1 MRNIVVM
8 MTMMMLSTL
17 KVTSVCSMGD
27 GACDDQD
34 NGDADGDDEDDD
46 GDGEDDGDEDHL
58 EGDICVRH
66 GRLRIKVFEQQ
77 FDVCTAFS
85 PVPRTRALHFII
97 NRFFC
102 NCPLFLK
109 QDSCQPKNSRKFQKE
124 EALAT
129 PSF

>member
-1 MRNIVVM
+1 MEGGKCFEEE
-8 MTMMMLSTL
+8 LEEY
-17 KVTSVCSMGD
+17 C
-27 GACDDQD
+27 CDDDDDDVEHFEGD
-34 NGDADGDDEDDD
+34 NDGDADGDDEDD
-46 GDGEDDGDEDHL
+46 DEDHL

-66 GRLRIKVFEQQ
+66 GRLRIKVLEQQ
-77 FDVCTAFS
+77 FDVRTAFS

-97 NRFFC
+97 NRDFFC